1 MALVFAF
8 AIVWLALG
16 RILWKRWLWG
26 PALLGAALIMLSTLL
41 LPAGHPRRT
50 ETAAWAQVLFW
61 LALAAAPIW
70 AYALWVRKLRRRT
83 GADEAPAVPQGL
95 VQFPRDAALAAET
108 AAALLAEAPGA
119 RLTLGWRDEA
129 GALQATLRLRIEADL
144 AEVELFRVAPEA
156 RRQGLGARLLA
167 AAEREAAIRGAA
179 RIGALVAPWQGA
191 SAFRRAGYLPGAEA
205 GGRLWLEKA
214 L

>member
-1 MALVFAF
+1 LALVFAF

-129 GALQATLRLRIEADL
+129 APRGRAGAGD
-144 AEVELFRVAPEA
+144 P
-156 RRQGLGARLLA
+156 RRR
-167 AAEREAAIRGAA
+167 
-179 RIGALVAPWQGA
+179 
-191 SAFRRAGYLPGAEA
+191 SHRRAGRPLAGSVGVPPRRLSPRSRGRRPALAGEGAVS
-205 GGRLWLEKA
+205 GGVATRGSVL
-214 L
+214 